1 MFEIANMHHEHVVM
15 KKPVNKKLMHI
26 CKGLLINK
34 CVGHTCK
41 HTHTH
46 KGTHKHT
53 SCKLDIIRTSIN
65 TNQNTYVHAY
75 NYC

>member
-1 MFEIANMHHEHVVM
+1 MFEIANVHREHVVM
-15 KKPVNKKLMHI
+15 KKPVNKNLMHI

-34 CVGHTCK
+34 CVRHTCK

-53 SCKLDIIRTSIN
+53 SCK
-65 TNQNTYVHAY
+65 
-75 NYC
+75 